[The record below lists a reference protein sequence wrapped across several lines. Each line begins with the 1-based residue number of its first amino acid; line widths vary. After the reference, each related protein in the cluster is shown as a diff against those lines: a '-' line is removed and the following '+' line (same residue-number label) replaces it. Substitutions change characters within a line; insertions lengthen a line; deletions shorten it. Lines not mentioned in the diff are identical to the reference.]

1 MLQALGVAA
10 LLLTLYWPADLLAA
24 SPVGD
29 AHATEASEVMEPSC
43 HGQSHDAGAAIAER
57 AATLTEAMLA
67 CGDRCTF
74 GCVHGAFRAY
84 FSKRLAQTG
93 TTGVAPDVAQEI
105 SDLCR
110 EDSTILPG
118 FYRGNCAHSVGHAFA
133 AVASDAAT
141 AASRCGMFDAAEM
154 RFYCETG
161 VFMEARRDIRAGII
175 RERMSFAAR
184 AKAGVEYCSVHAS
197 APGACLRFVWP
208 WAEDADAARA
218 LVRACERMDGHAR
231 RGCVYAAGYA
241 SRRYLSS
248 HPADAGRVCGAAGPA
263 DRVYCAAGLALMKK
277 DHQDRGA
284 LPALCRGFGDR
295 DLRAA
300 CDDQASRF
308 YYQLD
313 NPLIAAIVPE

>member
-1 MLQALGVAA
+1 MTIGFALPAVPTVSADHGSAA
-10 LLLTLYWPADLLAA
+10 PSD
-24 SPVGD
+24 GID
-29 AHATEASEVMEPSC
+29 AHAAEASEGMEPSC
-43 HGQSHDAGAAIAER
+43 HGTSHDVGAAIAER
-57 AATLTEAMLA
+57 AATLTEAMVA
-67 CGDRCTF
+67 CSDRCTF

-84 FSKRLAQTG
+84 FSKRLGRAGATA
-93 TTGVAPDVAQEI
+93 VAPDVAQEI

-110 EDSTILPG
+110 EDSTVLPG

-133 AVASDAAT
+133 AVASDAPG
-141 AASRCGMFDAAEM
+141 AAAWCRVFEPGEM

-184 AKAGVEYCSVHAS
+184 AKAGVDYCSVHAS

-208 WAEDADAARA
+208 WAEDADDARV
-218 LVRACERMDGHAR
+218 LVRACGRMDGQAR
-231 RGCVYAAGYA
+231 RGCVYAAGYV
-241 SRRYLSS
+241 SRQYLTR
-248 HPADAGRVCGAAGPA
+248 HPADAGRVCGAAEPA

-277 DHQDRGA
+277 DHHARAA
-284 LPALCRGFGDR
+284 LPALCRGFDDR

-313 NPLIAAIVPE
+313 NPLIAATLPE